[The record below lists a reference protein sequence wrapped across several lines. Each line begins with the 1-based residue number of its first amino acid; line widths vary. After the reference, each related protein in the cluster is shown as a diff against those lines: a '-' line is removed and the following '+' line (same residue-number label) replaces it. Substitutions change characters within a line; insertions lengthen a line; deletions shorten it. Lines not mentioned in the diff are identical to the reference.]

1 MAPRR
6 TFHILLLT
14 VAAFLSTLTISGF
27 VFISN
32 AHLPGLGSAAPA
44 LVDARASAAAAMP
57 DRIAIPAIGVDAV
70 IVNAPR
76 VGNTWESSHLTSQV
90 GHMEATAYPGQGSN
104 VVLVAHRYLSIR
116 NGQPANPGP
125 FALLDRLRPGD
136 QILVHSAGTVYT
148 YTMTEQLQI
157 TRRDTWII
165 GETDG
170 EMVTLMTCDA
180 WNPTTLTY
188 DKLLVVRGRLADARP
203 IASAPAVSAPATDV
217 AGAPAAPVTAAPV
230 TSLNIRSGPGTVY
243 APVGVTPAG
252 APLAVVGRN
261 TAANWILVEAGGV
274 RGWVAAWYTVV
285 YGDLNSVPVTAL

>member
-14 VAAFLSTLTISGF
+14 VAALLSALTISGF

-44 LVDARASAAAAMP
+44 LVDARSSAAAMP
-57 DRIAIPAIGVDAV
+57 DRIAIPAIGVDTV
-70 IVNAPR
+70 VVNAPR
-76 VGNTWESSHLTSQV
+76 TGNTWESSHLTSQV
-90 GHMEATAYPGQGSN
+90 GHMEGTAYPGQGSN

-125 FALLDRLRPGD
+125 FASLDRLHPGD
-136 QILVHSAGTVYT
+136 QILVYSAGTVYT
-148 YTMTEQLQI
+148 YAMTEQMQI

-165 GETDG
+165 GGTDG

-180 WNPTTLTY
+180 WNPATLTY
-188 DKLLVVRGRLADARP
+188 DKLLVVRGRLTDARP
-203 IASAPAVSAPATDV
+203 ITS
-217 AGAPAAPVTAAPV
+217 APAAPAPAAAVTAAPV

-285 YGDLNSVPVTAL
+285 YGDLNSVPVAAL